1 MFWTTYRNLRGSLF
15 IGRRIEQGLGSM
27 TATYLGAKGAKDV
40 DPLVFMPHED
50 KPQEKVYTV
59 DEIMMKGLT

>member
-1 MFWTTYRNLRGSLF
+1 
-15 IGRRIEQGLGSM
+15 M

-59 DEIMMKGLT
+59 DEIMMRGI